1 MFALDIKKKRAI
13 IVHTTWGIIG
23 SGRLKM
29 IWLCTMETN
38 PSVLMWWCG
47 MVKGC
52 KDPKERNLPKG
63 CRLIIGLL
71 Q

>member
-1 MFALDIKKKRAI
+1 MFALDIKRKRAI

-29 IWLCTMETN
+29 IWLCTMEISLLV
-38 PSVLMWWCG
+38 SVLMGWCG

-52 KDPKERNLPKG
+52 KDPN
-63 CRLIIGLL
+63 
-71 Q
+71 

>member
-1 MFALDIKKKRAI
+1 MFALDIKRKRAI

-29 IWLCTMETN
+29 IWLCTIETSLLV
-38 PSVLMWWCG
+38 SVLMGWCG

-52 KDPKERNLPKG
+52 KDPN
-63 CRLIIGLL
+63 
-71 Q
+71 